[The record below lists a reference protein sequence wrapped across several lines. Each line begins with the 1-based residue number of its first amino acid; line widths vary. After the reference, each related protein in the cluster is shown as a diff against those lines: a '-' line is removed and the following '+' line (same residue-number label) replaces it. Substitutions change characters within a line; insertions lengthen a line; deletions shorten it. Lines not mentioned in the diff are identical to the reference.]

1 MNKNRKPI
9 MVYLHDLTKK
19 EKQFF
24 LDYPNLLEKMMGNIA
39 ENYNNND
46 NNKVIF
52 NNMNKNNIVKSNEN
66 ISLSFSYEI
75 SQKSQNSS
83 NK

>member
-1 MNKNRKPI
+1 M
-9 MVYLHDLTKK
+9 
-19 EKQFF
+19 E
-24 LDYPNLLEKMMGNIA
+24 NIA

-52 NNMNKNNIVKSNEN
+52 NNINKNNIVKSNEN

>member
-1 MNKNRKPI
+1 MENVADNNNIDNNKI
-9 MVYLHDLTKK
+9 
-19 EKQFF
+19 
-24 LDYPNLLEKMMGNIA
+24 I
-39 ENYNNND
+39 YNNN
-46 NNKVIF
+46 I
-52 NNMNKNNIVKSNEN
+52 NKNNIKKTNDN